1 MTTSWTVAPTGYL
14 QERAL
19 GARPLDGAGAGAPP
33 LAPGRGSG
41 LPVAGIGVPMCTA
54 APFSTHITTIVP
66 RFDGT
71 TLGIPSSRRP
81 LS

>member
-1 MTTSWTVAPTGYL
+1 MSTKSWTVAPTGYL
-14 QERAL
+14 QDRKL
-19 GARPLDGAGAGAPP
+19 GARPFDGAGAGVPP

-41 LPVAGIGVPMCTA
+41 LPVAGVQMGIA
-54 APFSTHITTIVP
+54 APFSTHTTIVP